1 MSAHDVKKVVCPQCS
16 AELDAGDSFCRRC
29 GARTDAA
36 ASRASVQRGGAPATP
51 QPGGPGTPHHDVAES
66 RWAVL
71 VLLFAALGPLA
82 FPVLWRSPKFSR
94 AWKVFLTVLV
104 LIFTVVIVLVLW
116 YAINRFVDALREAG
130 LIGTR

>member
-94 AWKVFLTVLV
+94 AWKVVLT
-104 LIFTVVIVLVLW
+104 IVVSIITCVVVWLLW
-116 YAINRFVDALREAG
+116 YVIHLFVEALRESG
-130 LIGTR
+130 VIGTR

>member
-1 MSAHDVKKVVCPQCS
+1 MSARDIQKVVCPQCS

-29 GARTDAA
+29 GARTDAVA
-36 ASRASVQRGGAPATP
+36 RQASVQRGGAAAAP
-51 QPGGPGTPHHDVAES
+51 QPGGPGRPQHDVAES

-94 AWKVFLTVLV
+94 AWKVVLTVLV
-104 LIFTVVIVLVLW
+104 VIFTVVVVVVLW
-116 YAINRFVDALREAG
+116 YAIDRFVDALREAG
-130 LIGTR
+130 LIGEP